1 MATTKNHPG
10 AILENLN
17 EEKEALEEKLAEAL
31 DEIRDLEERAASA
44 EIEKAAKELEVAEK
58 ESELNEAVEAEKV
71 VLAAASTTAKVKAL
85 LADLL
90 TNDRKIR
97 KAYYSEKTLR
107 SITCTVLAEMTKEM
121 SAAFERNTIADM
133 TTGVTLASAILGSP
147 SPICTTSELV
157 EIQAAATVVT
167 VTEAL
172 INTFVA
178 EAEQVL
184 AKAKQALAFA
194 NTALKEVEDVMKS
207 IADQIGALD
216 STVQEHHNSLQEI
229 KDQIESIQNELSTTT
244 TTTASTTASTT
255 SSTATTVLTTSP
267 SASTRPSSKVVLAT
281 TEGTTTSKTMISS
294 LKPSSSKTSEFNNPP
309 TLKGSNFIMV
319 RSLHIFQH
327 HQNSF
332 PPPSVK

>member
-31 DEIRDLEERAASA
+31 DEIKNLEERAASEEIDRA
-44 EIEKAAKELEVAEK
+44 EKELEVAKK

-90 TNDRKIR
+90 ANDRKSR
-97 KAYYSEKTLR
+97 KAYSSEKTLR

-157 EIQAAATVVT
+157 EIQSAATAVS
-167 VTEAL
+167 VTENL

-207 IADQIGALD
+207 IADQIGILD

-229 KDQIESIQNELSTTT
+229 KDQIESVQNELSTTT
-244 TTTASTTASTT
+244 TTASTT
-255 SSTATTVLTTSP
+255 SSTATTVLTSSP
-267 SASTRPSSKVVLAT
+267 SVSTRPYSTVILTT

-294 LKPSSSKTSEFNNPP
+294 LQPSSSKTSEFNNPP

-319 RSLHIFQH
+319 RSLHILQH
-327 HQNSF
+327 HHF
-332 PPPSVK
+332 